1 MEITLAERH
10 LIKKTHPLYS
20 YCDEIC
26 GKSKNLYNYAN
37 YLTRQEFI
45 NNRKW
50 IRYNELEK
58 QLKQH
63 ETYKNLPAQ
72 SSQQTL
78 MLLDKNWKSFF
89 KSIKDYSKNKDKYL
103 GRPKL
108 PKYKNKDGKSITI
121 FTNQQCKIKNLMV
134 KFPKTK
140 LTLKTNVGKIQQ
152 VRIIPNSNHYVIEVV
167 YKKETTPLNLN
178 TSNVIG
184 IDLGLDNFATITNNI
199 KLQPIVINGKPIK
212 SINQYYNKKKANLMS
227 FIGDKGAS
235 NKIKKLTNKRNRK
248 VDDFMHKS
256 SRKVIDY
263 CIKNNIG
270 TIIIGKN
277 KDWKQ
282 EINLGKR
289 NNQNFTNIP
298 YESFIKKIQYK
309 AKLLGIDVILT
320 EESYTSKASFL
331 DLDEM
336 KKGNEFSGKRIK
348 RGLYK
353 TKHNVLIN
361 ADVNGSYNIIRKVFL
376 KDFKMDLKWERIE
389 GVGLHPIKLNIS

>member
-1 MEITLAERH
+1 METTLAERH
-10 LIKKTHPLYS
+10 LIKKTHSLYS
-20 YCDEIC
+20 YCDDMC

-37 YLTRQEFI
+37 YLIRQEFI
-45 NNRKW
+45 NSRKW

-63 ETYKNLPAQ
+63 ETYKDLPAQ

-199 KLQPIVINGKPIK
+199 ELQPIVINGKPIK
-212 SINQYYNKKKANLMS
+212 SINQYFNKKKAKLMS
-227 FIGDKGAS
+227 FIGDKGTS
-235 NKIKKLTNKRNRK
+235 NRIKKLTNKRNHK
-248 VDDFMHKS
+248 VDDFMHKA

-263 CIKNNIG
+263 CIFNKIG
-270 TIIIGKN
+270 TIVIGKN

-289 NNQNFTNIP
+289 NNQNFTSIP
-298 YESFIKKIQYK
+298 YNSFIKKLQYK
-309 AKLLGIDVILT
+309 AELVGIQVILT
-320 EESYTSKASFL
+320 EERYTSKASCL
-331 DLDEM
+331 DLDKM
-336 KKGNEFSGKRIK
+336 KKGIEFSGKRIK

-353 TKHNVLIN
+353 TKNNILIN
-361 ADVNGSYNIIRKVFL
+361 ADVNGSYNIIRKVFFNSL
-376 KDFKMDLKWERIE
+376 TVEKIE
-389 GVGLHPIKLNIS
+389 GVGLYPIKINIS

>member
-1 MEITLAERH
+1 MEIVLVERH
-10 LIKKTHPLYS
+10 LIKKTHSFYS
-20 YCDEIC
+20 YCDNMC
-26 GKSKNLYNYAN
+26 SKSKNIYNYAN
-37 YLTRQEFI
+37 YIIRQEFI
-45 NNRKW
+45 NSSKW

-63 ETYKNLPAQ
+63 ETYKSLPAQ

-78 MLLDKNWKSFF
+78 ILLDKNWKSFF

-108 PKYKNKDGKSITI
+108 PKYKKKDGKSVTV
-121 FTNQQCKIKNLMV
+121 FTNQQCKIKNKLI
-134 KFPKTK
+134 KFPKTNLTIQTKADK
-140 LTLKTNVGKIQQ
+140 LQQ
-152 VRIIPNSNHYVIEVV
+152 VRIVPKSNHYIVEVL
-167 YKKETTPLNLN
+167 YKKAITSLNLN

-199 KLQPIVINGKPIK
+199 GLQPIVINGKSIK
-212 SINQYYNKKKANLMS
+212 SINQYFNKKKAKLMS
-227 FIGDKGAS
+227 YVGSKGTS
-235 NKIKKLTNKRNRK
+235 NRIKKLTNKRNCK

-256 SRKVIDY
+256 SRKTIDY

-270 TIIIGKN
+270 TIVIGKN

-282 EINLGKR
+282 EVNLGKI

-298 YESFIKKIQYK
+298 YDSFIKKLQYK
-309 AKLLGIDVILT
+309 AKLVGIDVILT
-320 EESYTSKASFL
+320 EESYTSKASCLNL
-331 DLDEM
+331 DKM
-336 KKGNEFSGKRIK
+336 KKGIEFSGKRIK

-353 TKHNVLIN
+353 TKNNILIN

-376 KDFKMDLKWERIE
+376 KDFKKDLKWERIE